1 MVVVLLLVLV
11 LVVVLVSSPVP
22 PKLFPLKS
30 SALDAKSSS
39 GPPARAAELDQAP
52 ERAKRRTRGRS
63 RFNFCLQ
70 IYNTKSSGRATY
82 QSNQPGY
89 QSLSSPTLKITG
101 SVTLLVSYNS

>member
-52 ERAKRRTRGRS
+52 ERAKRRTRGRL
-63 RFNFCLQ
+63 RLIFAY
-70 IYNTKSSGRATY
+70 IYNTITPGRPTYKSS
-82 QSNQPGY
+82 QPGY
-89 QSLSSPTLKITG
+89 QSLSFLRSK
-101 SVTLLVSYNS
+101 LL